1 MRDSN
6 GSGRKK
12 PAPFILVS
20 GTADD
25 PMHAIVPPHLSRTGW
40 ITHEATCAIA
50 VYEDL
55 RKDVRALKKK
65 VTANHVHKARVTLRR
80 WFSVWKVL
88 KEDHWESK
96 SYEKSV
102 GKQLRKLQQ
111 LLGEL
116 RDLDVNI
123 EQAEKLGCSQTLID
137 LWGAQRRRLEE
148 KLEKHVRKQDLKSL
162 MSDLGRYLRKRAQK
176 IQAKLP
182 RAKAEQSA
190 YQHIEH
196 FLLKQ
201 ESIVRERAEEA
212 QTPEEHHQLRL
223 GIKGWRYLLTEFFGV
238 TNLELVRAQ
247 QLLGQ
252 LHDLDRLTPLLV
264 YDEEQAEALTRLKE
278 RRKELLAQIQEMRT
292 RLPYGLR
299 PQITSTKAASPA
311 GFGELRT

>member
-20 GTADD
+20 GTVDD
-25 PMHAIVPPHLSRTGW
+25 PMHAVVPPHLSRTGW
-40 ITHEATCAIA
+40 ITHEANCAIA
-50 VYEDL
+50 VYQDL
-55 RKDVRALKKK
+55 RKDIRALKKK
-65 VTANHVHKARVTLRR
+65 VTANHVHKARVTMRR

-88 KEDHWESK
+88 KDDHWDTK
-96 SYEKSV
+96 SFEKSI
-102 GKQLRKLQQ
+102 GKRLRKLQK

-116 RDLDVNI
+116 RDVDVNI
-123 EQAEKLGCSQTLID
+123 EQAQKLGCSQTLID

-148 KLEKHVRKQDLKSL
+148 KLEKWVRKEDLRWL
-162 MSDLGRYLRKRAQK
+162 MDKLGRFLRKRAQK

-201 ESIVRERAEEA
+201 ESIVRERADEA
-212 QTPEEHHQLRL
+212 RTPEEYHQLRL

-247 QLLGQ
+247 QILGQ
-252 LHDLDRLTPLLV
+252 MHDLDRLTPLLV
-264 YDEEQAEALTRLKE
+264 HDDDQAEALAKLKE
-278 RRKELLAQIQEMRT
+278 RRKELMVQIQDMRT

-299 PQITSTKAASPA
+299 PQITTTKAASPA